1 MERMS
6 SSEESNEQERGDP
19 LSESPD
25 FGQVTA
31 LQQLLRLQSD
41 IEAQGHRVMM
51 AVTPI
56 SAALANGENVSHEM
70 RSHVKTQILKAHL
83 QLDDLVE
90 VIDALA

>member
-1 MERMS
+1 MS
-6 SSEESNEQERGDP
+6 SNEEEREDP

-31 LQQLLRLQSD
+31 LQRLLRLQSD

-56 SAALANGENVSHEM
+56 TAALANGENVSYEM

-83 QLDDLVE
+83 QLDDLVQ